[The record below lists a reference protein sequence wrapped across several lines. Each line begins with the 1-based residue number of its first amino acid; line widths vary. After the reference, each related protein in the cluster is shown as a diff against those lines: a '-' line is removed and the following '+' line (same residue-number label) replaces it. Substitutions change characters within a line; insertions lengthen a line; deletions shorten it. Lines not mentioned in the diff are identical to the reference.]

1 MLKGPIV
8 ETPVWHVFFFL
19 ISGFSYK
26 VLMYGSFTIVYR
38 NFVWLY
44 SVFFKNITLEF
55 HTFLVLSCRDD
66 YEMLLALDDHNHQH
80 TGASTNLIN
89 RLPQSTVQV
98 IHRLTPPLLVSET
111 FFFCCQFYDFGTEN
125 LRMKKINVM
134 GFNTN

>member
-1 MLKGPIV
+1 MWKGPIV
-8 ETPVWHVFFFL
+8 DPVWHLFFIFC
-19 ISGFSYK
+19 ISEFSYK
-26 VLMYGSFTIVYR
+26 VLVYGSFTIVHT
-38 NFVWLY
+38 NIFWLY

-55 HTFLVLSCRDD
+55 HAFLALSCRDD

-98 IHRLTPPLLVSET
+98 IHRLTPL
-111 FFFCCQFYDFGTEN
+111 FFCCQFYGFGTEN
-125 LRMKKINVM
+125 QRMKKINVM